1 MLKKFFLTAREA
13 ALAEKSSCLGR
24 LQQVSVARGVVFVAA
39 VLALAGGYDGSAG
52 LGALG
57 AALLFVFA
65 RLVVC
70 HRRAARRLVLL
81 TARLSVLDGMLTRFD
96 GRWRALPED
105 GAAYLAAARPQL
117 TDLHVFGPSSL
128 YQYLC
133 QARTRAGRER
143 LAAALRTEA
152 PQGAALALVR
162 ARHGAIRELAAHPQT
177 ALTLASYGALLP
189 DGQDV
194 APLLAA
200 LAEAPRRPSGLRR
213 AACVL
218 LPAANVAACAL
229 ALLGAV
235 PLLLPGGL
243 IAGSFL
249 LTWLAARRSEAVLAP
264 LMPLAQALGAYRR
277 IFLTLER
284 APFASPHLVALQRVL
299 REGAA
304 AAGSCENGAARGCG
318 TTTQGQAAGH
328 GATVWE
334 AAADTTAGAAAPG
347 YAADAPAGAA
357 APGPAADAPVGAA
370 APRPAADAPVGA
382 AAPGY
387 AADTP
392 AGAAAPGR
400 SASAGLR
407 LLARLAA
414 AVSWR
419 RNFFFYFLAN
429 GLFVFDFAAGLLFER
444 WCRREGARLAP
455 ALAVWHE
462 CEVLLSLSTLA
473 VTQARTVF
481 PVFLEGEAPR
491 LTATAL
497 RNPLLPEESAVA
509 NDAALTAGTTIIT
522 GSNMSGKTTWL
533 RTLGMNAVLAWA
545 GAPVCAAAFSLSPLA
560 LYTSIRVDDS
570 LAEGMSTFYAELLRI
585 KEMVAAE
592 RTGRP
597 LLLLIDEIFKGT
609 NSADRITGAR
619 AALAHLTNAHSITL
633 VSTHDFELCDLEVPG
648 GRVRNAHFEE
658 QYQDG
663 RIAFDYRLRA
673 GRCQTTNAVY
683 LLRLVGILDEE
694 I

>member
-1 MLKKFFLTAREA
+1 MRKKFFLTAREA

-24 LQQVSVARGVVFVAA
+24 LQRVSVARGVVFVAA

-96 GRWRALPED
+96 GRWRDLAED

-218 LPAANVAACAL
+218 LPAVNVAACAL

-284 APFASPHLVALQRVL
+284 APFASPHLAALQRVL

-304 AAGSCENGAARGCG
+304 ATGPCEDAAARGCG
-318 TTTQGQAAGH
+318 TTTQVQAAVH
-328 GATVWE
+328 GAAVRE
-334 AAADTTAGAAAPG
+334 A
-347 YAADAPAGAA
+347 
-357 APGPAADAPVGAA
+357 
-370 APRPAADAPVGA
+370 
-382 AAPGY
+382 

-509 NDAALTAGTTIIT
+509 NDASLTAGTTIIT

-663 RIAFDYRLRA
+663 KIAFDYRLRA

-694 I
+694 

>member
-1 MLKKFFLTAREA
+1 MRKKFFLTAREA

-24 LQQVSVARGVVFVAA
+24 LQRVSVARGVVFVAA

-96 GRWRALPED
+96 GRWRDLAED

-213 AACVL
+213 AACVM
-218 LPAANVAACAL
+218 LPAVNVAACAL

-284 APFASPHLVALQRVL
+284 APFASPHLAALQRVL

-304 AAGSCENGAARGCG
+304 ATGPCEDAAARGCG
-318 TTTQGQAAGH
+318 TTAQGQAAGH
-328 GATVWE
+328 GAAVRE
-334 AAADTTAGAAAPG
+334 A
-347 YAADAPAGAA
+347 
-357 APGPAADAPVGAA
+357 
-370 APRPAADAPVGA
+370 
-382 AAPGY
+382 

-509 NDAALTAGTTIIT
+509 NDASLTSGTTIIT

-648 GRVRNAHFEE
+648 SRVRNAHFEE

-694 I
+694 

>member
-1 MLKKFFLTAREA
+1 MLKKFYLTAREA
-13 ALAEKSSCLGR
+13 ALTEKSTCLQR
-24 LQQVSVARGVVFVAA
+24 LQRLAVARGAVFLAA

-52 LGALG
+52 LAALG

-70 HRRAARRLVLL
+70 HRRTARRLVLL
-81 TARLSVLDGMLTRFD
+81 TARLSVLDGVLTRFD
-96 GRWRALPED
+96 GRWRDLAED

-133 QARTRAGRER
+133 RARTRAGRDR
-143 LAAALRTEA
+143 LAAALRTET
-152 PQGAALALVR
+152 PTGTALALVR
-162 ARHGAIRELAAHPQT
+162 ARHAAIEELAAHPQM
-177 ALTLASYGALLP
+177 ALTLEAYGALLP
-189 DGQDV
+189 EGQDV

-200 LAEAPRRPSGLRR
+200 LSEAPRRLPRLRL

-218 LPAANVAACAL
+218 LPAANLAACAA

-243 IAGSFL
+243 IAVSFL
-249 LTWLAARRSEAVLAP
+249 LTWLAARRSETALAL
-264 LMPLAQALGAYRR
+264 LMPLVQALGAYER

-284 APFASPHLVALQRVL
+284 AHVTSPHLVALQRML
-299 REGAA
+299 REG
-304 AAGSCENGAARGCG
+304 
-318 TTTQGQAAGH
+318 
-328 GATVWE
+328 
-334 AAADTTAGAAAPG
+334 
-347 YAADAPAGAA
+347 
-357 APGPAADAPVGAA
+357 VGAA
-370 APRPAADAPVGA
+370 GGD
-382 AAPGY
+382 
-387 AADTP
+387 
-392 AGAAAPGR
+392 AAAPGR
-400 SASAGLR
+400 SASASLR

-419 RNFFFYFLAN
+419 SNFFFSFLAN
-429 GLFVFDFAAGLLFER
+429 GLFLFDFAAGLLFQR
-444 WCRREGARLAP
+444 WCRREGAQLAP

-473 VTQARTVF
+473 AAQAQTVF
-481 PVFLEGEAPR
+481 PTFLEGQAPR
-491 LTATAL
+491 LAATAL
-497 RNPLLPEESAVA
+497 RNPLLPEETAVA

-533 RTLGMNAVLAWA
+533 RTLGMNTVLAWA
-545 GAPVCAAAFSLSPLA
+545 GAPVCATAFSLSPLA

-585 KEMVAAE
+585 KEMIEAE

-648 GRVRNAHFEE
+648 GSVRNAHFEE
-658 QYQDG
+658 HYTDG
-663 RIAFDYRLRA
+663 KIAFDYRLRA
-673 GRCQTTNAVY
+673 GRCETTNAVY
-683 LLRLVGILDEE
+683 LLRLVGIVDEE
-694 I
+694 PT

>member
-1 MLKKFFLTAREA
+1 MRKKFFLTAREA

-96 GRWRALPED
+96 GRWRELPED

-328 GATVWE
+328 GAAVRE
-334 AAADTTAGAAAPG
+334 AA
-347 YAADAPAGAA
+347 
-357 APGPAADAPVGAA
+357 
-370 APRPAADAPVGA
+370 
-382 AAPGY
+382 
-387 AADTP
+387 

-400 SASAGLR
+400 SASASLR

-429 GLFVFDFAAGLLFER
+429 GLFAFDFAAGLLFER

-694 I
+694 R

>member
-24 LQQVSVARGVVFVAA
+24 LQRISVARGVVFVAA

-96 GRWRALPED
+96 GRWRELPED

-213 AACVL
+213 VACVL

-284 APFASPHLVALQRVL
+284 APFASPHLAALQRVL

-304 AAGSCENGAARGCG
+304 AAGSCEDAAARGCG

-334 AAADTTAGAAAPG
+334 AAADTTAGTAAPG
-347 YAADAPAGAA
+347 YAADA
-357 APGPAADAPVGAA
+357 
-370 APRPAADAPVGA
+370 
-382 AAPGY
+382 
-387 AADTP
+387 P

-414 AVSWR
+414 VVSWR

-429 GLFVFDFAAGLLFER
+429 GLFAFDFAAGLLFER

-462 CEVLLSLSTLA
+462 YEVLLSLSTLA

>member
-1 MLKKFFLTAREA
+1 MRKKFFLTAREA
-13 ALAEKSSCLGR
+13 ALAERSSCLGR
-24 LQQVSVARGVVFVAA
+24 LQRISVARGVVFVAA

-304 AAGSCENGAARGCG
+304 AAGSCEDAAARGCV

-328 GATVWE
+328 GATVRE
-334 AAADTTAGAAAPG
+334 AAADTTAGTAAPG
-347 YAADAPAGAA
+347 YAAD
-357 APGPAADAPVGAA
+357 
-370 APRPAADAPVGA
+370 
-382 AAPGY
+382 
-387 AADTP
+387 
-392 AGAAAPGR
+392 APGR

-414 AVSWR
+414 VVSWR

-429 GLFVFDFAAGLLFER
+429 GLFAFDFAAGLLFER
-444 WCRREGARLAP
+444 WCRREGAQLAP

>member
-1 MLKKFFLTAREA
+1 MRKKFFLTAREA

-24 LQQVSVARGVVFVAA
+24 LQRVSVARGVVFVAA

-96 GRWRALPED
+96 GHWRDLAED
-105 GAAYLAAARPQL
+105 GAAYLATARPQL

-200 LAEAPRRPSGLRR
+200 LAEAPWRPSGLRR

-218 LPAANVAACAL
+218 LPAVNVAACAL

-284 APFASPHLVALQRVL
+284 APFASPHLAALQRVL

-304 AAGSCENGAARGCG
+304 ATAPSEDAAAWGCG
-318 TTTQGQAAGH
+318 TTAQGQAAGH
-328 GATVWE
+328 GAAVRE
-334 AAADTTAGAAAPG
+334 AAADT
-347 YAADAPAGAA
+347 PAGAA
-357 APGPAADAPVGAA
+357 APGHAADA
-370 APRPAADAPVGA
+370 
-382 AAPGY
+382 
-387 AADTP
+387 P

-509 NDAALTAGTTIIT
+509 NDASLTAGTTIIT

-694 I
+694 

>member
-1 MLKKFFLTAREA
+1 MRLERTIIMRKKFFLTAREA

-24 LQQVSVARGVVFVAA
+24 LQRVSVARGVVFVAA

-96 GRWRALPED
+96 GRWRDLAED

-284 APFASPHLVALQRVL
+284 APFASPHLAALQRVL

-304 AAGSCENGAARGCG
+304 AAGPCEDAAARGCG

-328 GATVWE
+328 GAAVRE
-334 AAADTTAGAAAPG
+334 AEADAPAGTAAPGQAADAPTGAAAPG
-347 YAADAPAGAA
+347 YAADA
-357 APGPAADAPVGAA
+357 
-370 APRPAADAPVGA
+370 
-382 AAPGY
+382 
-387 AADTP
+387 P

-429 GLFVFDFAAGLLFER
+429 GLFAFDFAAGLLFER

-663 RIAFDYRLRA
+663 KIAFDYRLRA

-694 I
+694 

>member
-1 MLKKFFLTAREA
+1 MRLERTIIMRKKFFLTAREA
-13 ALAEKSSCLGR
+13 ALAEKSSCLGW
-24 LQQVSVARGVVFVAA
+24 LQRVSVARGVVFVAA

-96 GRWRALPED
+96 GRWRDLAED

-284 APFASPHLVALQRVL
+284 APFASPHLAALQRVL

-304 AAGSCENGAARGCG
+304 AAGPCEDAAARGCG

-328 GATVWE
+328 GAAVRE
-334 AAADTTAGAAAPG
+334 AEADAPAGTAAPGQAADAPTGAAAPG
-347 YAADAPAGAA
+347 YAADA
-357 APGPAADAPVGAA
+357 
-370 APRPAADAPVGA
+370 
-382 AAPGY
+382 
-387 AADTP
+387 P

-663 RIAFDYRLRA
+663 KIAFDYRLRA

-694 I
+694 

>member
-1 MLKKFFLTAREA
+1 MRKKFFLTAREA

-24 LQQVSVARGVVFVAA
+24 LQRVSVARGVVFVAA

-96 GRWRALPED
+96 GHWRDLAED

-200 LAEAPRRPSGLRR
+200 LAEAPWRPSGLRR
-213 AACVL
+213 AACVM
-218 LPAANVAACAL
+218 LPAVNVAACAL

-284 APFASPHLVALQRVL
+284 APFASPHLAALQRVL

-304 AAGSCENGAARGCG
+304 ATGPCEDAAARGCG
-318 TTTQGQAAGH
+318 TTAQGQAAVH
-328 GATVWE
+328 GAAVRE
-334 AAADTTAGAAAPG
+334 A
-347 YAADAPAGAA
+347 
-357 APGPAADAPVGAA
+357 
-370 APRPAADAPVGA
+370 
-382 AAPGY
+382 

-400 SASAGLR
+400 SASARLR

-509 NDAALTAGTTIIT
+509 NDASLTAGTTIIT

-694 I
+694 

>member
-1 MLKKFFLTAREA
+1 MRKKFFLTAREA

-24 LQQVSVARGVVFVAA
+24 LQRVSVARGVVFVAA

-96 GRWRALPED
+96 GHWRDLAED

-218 LPAANVAACAL
+218 LPAVNVAACAL

-284 APFASPHLVALQRVL
+284 APFASPHLAALQRVL

-304 AAGSCENGAARGCG
+304 ATAPSEDAAAWGCG
-318 TTTQGQAAGH
+318 TTAQGQAAMH
-328 GATVWE
+328 GAAVRE
-334 AAADTTAGAAAPG
+334 AAADT
-347 YAADAPAGAA
+347 PAGAA
-357 APGPAADAPVGAA
+357 APGHAADA
-370 APRPAADAPVGA
+370 
-382 AAPGY
+382 
-387 AADTP
+387 P

-509 NDAALTAGTTIIT
+509 NDASLTAGTTIIT

-663 RIAFDYRLRA
+663 KIAFDYRLRA

-694 I
+694 

>member
-1 MLKKFFLTAREA
+1 MRKKFFLTAREA

-24 LQQVSVARGVVFVAA
+24 LQRVSVARGVVFVAA

-96 GRWRALPED
+96 GRWRDLAED

-218 LPAANVAACAL
+218 LPAVNVAACAL

-284 APFASPHLVALQRVL
+284 APFASPHLAALQRVL

-304 AAGSCENGAARGCG
+304 ATAPSEDAAAWGCG
-318 TTTQGQAAGH
+318 TTAQGQAAMH
-328 GATVWE
+328 GAAVRE
-334 AAADTTAGAAAPG
+334 A
-347 YAADAPAGAA
+347 
-357 APGPAADAPVGAA
+357 
-370 APRPAADAPVGA
+370 
-382 AAPGY
+382 

-509 NDAALTAGTTIIT
+509 NDASLTSGTTIIT

-694 I
+694 

>member
-1 MLKKFFLTAREA
+1 MQKKFFLTAREA
-13 ALAEKSSCLGR
+13 ALAEKSSCLGW
-24 LQQVSVARGVVFVAA
+24 LQRVSVARGVVFVAA

-96 GRWRALPED
+96 GRWRDLAED

-284 APFASPHLVALQRVL
+284 APFASPHLAALQRVL

-304 AAGSCENGAARGCG
+304 AAGPCEDAAARGCG
-318 TTTQGQAAGH
+318 TTTQGQDAGH
-328 GATVWE
+328 GAAVRE
-334 AAADTTAGAAAPG
+334 AEADAPAGTAAPGRAADAPRGAAAPG
-347 YAADAPAGAA
+347 YVADA
-357 APGPAADAPVGAA
+357 
-370 APRPAADAPVGA
+370 
-382 AAPGY
+382 
-387 AADTP
+387 P

-663 RIAFDYRLRA
+663 KIAFDYRLRA

-694 I
+694 R

>member
-1 MLKKFFLTAREA
+1 MRKKFFLTAREA

-24 LQQVSVARGVVFVAA
+24 LQRVSVARGVVFVAA

-96 GRWRALPED
+96 GRWRDLAED

-284 APFASPHLVALQRVL
+284 APFASPHLAALQRVL

-304 AAGSCENGAARGCG
+304 AAGPCEDAAARGCG

-328 GATVWE
+328 GAAVRE
-334 AAADTTAGAAAPG
+334 AEADAPRGTAAPGQAADAPTGAAAPG
-347 YAADAPAGAA
+347 YAADAP
-357 APGPAADAPVGAA
+357 
-370 APRPAADAPVGA
+370 
-382 AAPGY
+382 
-387 AADTP
+387 T
-392 AGAAAPGR
+392 GAAAPGR

-429 GLFVFDFAAGLLFER
+429 GLFAFDFAAGLLFER

-663 RIAFDYRLRA
+663 KIAFDYRLRA

-694 I
+694 R

>member
-1 MLKKFFLTAREA
+1 MRKKFFLTAREA

-24 LQQVSVARGVVFVAA
+24 LQRVSVARGVVFVAA

-96 GRWRALPED
+96 GHWRDLAED

-218 LPAANVAACAL
+218 LPAVNVAACAL

-284 APFASPHLVALQRVL
+284 APFASPHLAALQRVL

-304 AAGSCENGAARGCG
+304 ATAPSEDAAAWGCG
-318 TTTQGQAAGH
+318 TTAQGQAAGH
-328 GATVWE
+328 GAAVRE
-334 AAADTTAGAAAPG
+334 AVADT
-347 YAADAPAGAA
+347 PAGAA
-357 APGPAADAPVGAA
+357 APGHAADA
-370 APRPAADAPVGA
+370 
-382 AAPGY
+382 
-387 AADTP
+387 P

-509 NDAALTAGTTIIT
+509 NNASLTAGTTIIT

-648 GRVRNAHFEE
+648 SRVRNAHFEE

-694 I
+694 

>member
-1 MLKKFFLTAREA
+1 MRLERTIIMQKKFFLAAREA
-13 ALAEKSSCLGR
+13 ALAEKLSCLGW
-24 LQQVSVARGVVFVAA
+24 LQRVSVARGVVFVAA

-96 GRWRALPED
+96 GRWRDLAED

-284 APFASPHLVALQRVL
+284 APFASPHLAALQRVL

-304 AAGSCENGAARGCG
+304 AAGPCEDATARGCG
-318 TTTQGQAAGH
+318 ATTQGQAAGH
-328 GATVWE
+328 GAAVRE
-334 AAADTTAGAAAPG
+334 AEADAPRGTAAPG
-347 YAADAPAGAA
+347 YATDA
-357 APGPAADAPVGAA
+357 
-370 APRPAADAPVGA
+370 
-382 AAPGY
+382 
-387 AADTP
+387 P

-429 GLFVFDFAAGLLFER
+429 GLFAFDFAAGLLFER

-663 RIAFDYRLRA
+663 KIAFDYRLRA

-694 I
+694 

>member
-1 MLKKFFLTAREA
+1 MRLERTMIMWKKFFLTAREA
-13 ALAEKSSCLGR
+13 ALAEKSSCLGW
-24 LQQVSVARGVVFVAA
+24 LQRVSVARGVVFVAA

-96 GRWRALPED
+96 GRWRDLAED

-284 APFASPHLVALQRVL
+284 APFASPHLAALQRVL

-304 AAGSCENGAARGCG
+304 AAGPCEDAAARGCG

-328 GATVWE
+328 GAAVRE
-334 AAADTTAGAAAPG
+334 AAADAPAGTAAPGRAADAPRGAAAPG
-347 YAADAPAGAA
+347 YAADAP
-357 APGPAADAPVGAA
+357 
-370 APRPAADAPVGA
+370 
-382 AAPGY
+382 
-387 AADTP
+387 T
-392 AGAAAPGR
+392 GAAAPGR

-429 GLFVFDFAAGLLFER
+429 GLFAFDFAAGLLFER

-663 RIAFDYRLRA
+663 KIAFDYRLRA

-694 I
+694 R

>member
-1 MLKKFFLTAREA
+1 MRLERTIIMRKKFFLTAREA

-24 LQQVSVARGVVFVAA
+24 LQRVSVARGVVFVAA

-96 GRWRALPED
+96 GRWRDLAED

-284 APFASPHLVALQRVL
+284 APFASPHLAALQRVL

-304 AAGSCENGAARGCG
+304 AAGPCEDAAARGCG

-328 GATVWE
+328 GAAVWE
-334 AAADTTAGAAAPG
+334 AEADAPRGTAAPG
-347 YAADAPAGAA
+347 YAADA
-357 APGPAADAPVGAA
+357 
-370 APRPAADAPVGA
+370 
-382 AAPGY
+382 
-387 AADTP
+387 P

-429 GLFVFDFAAGLLFER
+429 GLFAFDFAAGLLFER

-633 VSTHDFELCDLEVPG
+633 VSTHDFELCDLEIPG

-658 QYQDG
+658 HYQDG
-663 RIAFDYRLRA
+663 KIAFDYRLRA

-694 I
+694 R

>member
-1 MLKKFFLTAREA
+1 MRKKFFLTAREA

-24 LQQVSVARGVVFVAA
+24 LQRVSVARGVVFVAA

-96 GRWRALPED
+96 GRWRDLAED

-162 ARHGAIRELAAHPQT
+162 ARHGAIRELAAHLQT

-218 LPAANVAACAL
+218 LPAVNVAACAL

-284 APFASPHLVALQRVL
+284 APFASPHLAALQRVL

-304 AAGSCENGAARGCG
+304 ATGPCEDAAARGCG
-318 TTTQGQAAGH
+318 TTAQGQAAVH
-328 GATVWE
+328 GAAVRE
-334 AAADTTAGAAAPG
+334 AVADT
-347 YAADAPAGAA
+347 PAGAA
-357 APGPAADAPVGAA
+357 APGHAADA
-370 APRPAADAPVGA
+370 
-382 AAPGY
+382 
-387 AADTP
+387 P

-509 NDAALTAGTTIIT
+509 NDASLTAGTTIIT

-648 GRVRNAHFEE
+648 SRVRNAHFEE

-694 I
+694 

>member
-1 MLKKFFLTAREA
+1 MRKKFFLTAREA

-24 LQQVSVARGVVFVAA
+24 LQRVSVARGVVFVAA

-96 GRWRALPED
+96 GHWRDLAED

-200 LAEAPRRPSGLRR
+200 LAEAPWRPSGLRR
-213 AACVL
+213 AACVM
-218 LPAANVAACAL
+218 LPAVNVAACAL

-284 APFASPHLVALQRVL
+284 APFASPHLAALQRVL

-304 AAGSCENGAARGCG
+304 ATAPCEDAAARGCG
-318 TTTQGQAAGH
+318 TTTQVQAAGH
-328 GATVWE
+328 GAAVRE
-334 AAADTTAGAAAPG
+334 AAADT
-347 YAADAPAGAA
+347 PAGAA
-357 APGPAADAPVGAA
+357 APGHAADA
-370 APRPAADAPVGA
+370 
-382 AAPGY
+382 
-387 AADTP
+387 P

-509 NDAALTAGTTIIT
+509 NDASLTAGTTIIT

-648 GRVRNAHFEE
+648 SRVRNAHFEE

-663 RIAFDYRLRA
+663 KIAFDYRLRA

-694 I
+694 

>member
-1 MLKKFFLTAREA
+1 MRKKFFLTAREA

-24 LQQVSVARGVVFVAA
+24 LQRVSVARGVVFVAA
-39 VLALAGGYDGSAG
+39 VLALAGGDDGSAG

-96 GRWRALPED
+96 GRWRDLAED

-218 LPAANVAACAL
+218 LPAVNVAACAL

-284 APFASPHLVALQRVL
+284 APFASPHLAALQRVL

-304 AAGSCENGAARGCG
+304 ATGPCEDAAARGCG
-318 TTTQGQAAGH
+318 TTAQGQAAGH
-328 GATVWE
+328 GAAVRE
-334 AAADTTAGAAAPG
+334 A
-347 YAADAPAGAA
+347 
-357 APGPAADAPVGAA
+357 
-370 APRPAADAPVGA
+370 
-382 AAPGY
+382 

-509 NDAALTAGTTIIT
+509 NDASLTAGTTIIT

-694 I
+694 

>member
-1 MLKKFFLTAREA
+1 MRKKFFLTAREA

-24 LQQVSVARGVVFVAA
+24 LQRVSVARGVVFVAA

-96 GRWRALPED
+96 GRWRDLAED

-200 LAEAPRRPSGLRR
+200 LAEAPWRPSGLRR

-218 LPAANVAACAL
+218 LPAVNVAACAL

-284 APFASPHLVALQRVL
+284 APFASPHLAALQRVL

-304 AAGSCENGAARGCG
+304 ATGPCEDAAARGCG
-318 TTTQGQAAGH
+318 TTAQGQAAVH
-328 GATVWE
+328 GAAVRE
-334 AAADTTAGAAAPG
+334 AVADT
-347 YAADAPAGAA
+347 PAGAA
-357 APGPAADAPVGAA
+357 APGHAADA
-370 APRPAADAPVGA
+370 
-382 AAPGY
+382 
-387 AADTP
+387 P

-444 WCRREGARLAP
+444 LCRREGARLAP

-509 NDAALTAGTTIIT
+509 NDASLTAGTTIIT

-633 VSTHDFELCDLEVPG
+633 VSTHDFELCNLEVPG
-648 GRVRNAHFEE
+648 SRVRNAHFEE

-694 I
+694 

>member
-1 MLKKFFLTAREA
+1 MQKKFFLTAREA

-24 LQQVSVARGVVFVAA
+24 LQRVSVARGVVFVAA

-96 GRWRALPED
+96 GRWRDLAED

-200 LAEAPRRPSGLRR
+200 LAEAPQRPSGLRR

-284 APFASPHLVALQRVL
+284 APFASPHLAALQRVL

-304 AAGSCENGAARGCG
+304 AAGPCEDAAARGCG

-328 GATVWE
+328 GAAVRE
-334 AAADTTAGAAAPG
+334 AEADAPRGAAAPGQAADAPTGAAAPG
-347 YAADAPAGAA
+347 YAADAPGYVAN
-357 APGPAADAPVGAA
+357 APAS
-370 APRPAADAPVGA
+370 
-382 AAPGY
+382 
-387 AADTP
+387 
-392 AGAAAPGR
+392 AAAPGR

-429 GLFVFDFAAGLLFER
+429 GLFAFDFAAGLLFER

-663 RIAFDYRLRA
+663 KIAFDYRLRA

-694 I
+694 

>member
-1 MLKKFFLTAREA
+1 MRKKFFLTAREA

-24 LQQVSVARGVVFVAA
+24 LQRVSVARGVVFVAA
-39 VLALAGGYDGSAG
+39 VLALAGGYDGSAE

-96 GRWRALPED
+96 GRWRDLAED

-213 AACVL
+213 AACVM
-218 LPAANVAACAL
+218 LPAVNVAACAL

-284 APFASPHLVALQRVL
+284 APFASPHLAALQRVL

-304 AAGSCENGAARGCG
+304 ATVPSEDAAARGCG
-318 TTTQGQAAGH
+318 TTAQGQAA
-328 GATVWE
+328 VQ
-334 AAADTTAGAAAPG
+334 GAAVREA
-347 YAADAPAGAA
+347 
-357 APGPAADAPVGAA
+357 
-370 APRPAADAPVGA
+370 
-382 AAPGY
+382 

-400 SASAGLR
+400 SASAGLQ

-509 NDAALTAGTTIIT
+509 NDASLTAGTTIIT

-694 I
+694 R

>member
-1 MLKKFFLTAREA
+1 MRKKFFLTAREA

-24 LQQVSVARGVVFVAA
+24 LQRVSVARGVVFVAA

-96 GRWRALPED
+96 GHWRDLAED

-200 LAEAPRRPSGLRR
+200 LAEAPWRPSGLRR

-218 LPAANVAACAL
+218 LPAVNVAACAL

-284 APFASPHLVALQRVL
+284 APFASPHLAALQRVL

-304 AAGSCENGAARGCG
+304 ATGPCEDAAARGCG
-318 TTTQGQAAGH
+318 TTTQVQAAVH
-328 GATVWE
+328 GAAVRE
-334 AAADTTAGAAAPG
+334 A
-347 YAADAPAGAA
+347 
-357 APGPAADAPVGAA
+357 
-370 APRPAADAPVGA
+370 
-382 AAPGY
+382 

-407 LLARLAA
+407 RLARLAA

-509 NDAALTAGTTIIT
+509 NDASLTAGTTIIT

-648 GRVRNAHFEE
+648 SRVRNAHFEE

-694 I
+694 

>member
-1 MLKKFFLTAREA
+1 MRKKFFLTAREA

-24 LQQVSVARGVVFVAA
+24 LQRVSVARGVVFVAA

-96 GRWRALPED
+96 GRWRDLAED

-200 LAEAPRRPSGLRR
+200 LAEAPWRPSGLRR

-218 LPAANVAACAL
+218 LPAVNVAACAL

-284 APFASPHLVALQRVL
+284 APFASLHLAALQRVL

-304 AAGSCENGAARGCG
+304 ATGPCEDAAAWGCG
-318 TTTQGQAAGH
+318 TTAQGQAAGH
-328 GATVWE
+328 GAAVRE
-334 AAADTTAGAAAPG
+334 AVADT
-347 YAADAPAGAA
+347 PAGAA
-357 APGPAADAPVGAA
+357 APGHAADA
-370 APRPAADAPVGA
+370 
-382 AAPGY
+382 
-387 AADTP
+387 P

-509 NDAALTAGTTIIT
+509 NDASLTAGTTIIT

-694 I
+694 

>member
-1 MLKKFFLTAREA
+1 MRKKFFLTAREA

-24 LQQVSVARGVVFVAA
+24 LQRVSVARGVVFVAA

-96 GRWRALPED
+96 GRWRDLAED

-213 AACVL
+213 AACVM
-218 LPAANVAACAL
+218 LPAVNVAACAL

-284 APFASPHLVALQRVL
+284 APFASPHLAALQRVL

-304 AAGSCENGAARGCG
+304 ATAPSEDAAARGCG
-318 TTTQGQAAGH
+318 TTAQGQAAVH
-328 GATVWE
+328 GAAVRE
-334 AAADTTAGAAAPG
+334 A
-347 YAADAPAGAA
+347 
-357 APGPAADAPVGAA
+357 
-370 APRPAADAPVGA
+370 
-382 AAPGY
+382 

-407 LLARLAA
+407 RLARLAA

-509 NDAALTAGTTIIT
+509 NDASLTAGTTIIT

-663 RIAFDYRLRA
+663 KIAFDYRLRA

-694 I
+694 

>member
-1 MLKKFFLTAREA
+1 MRKKFFLTAREA

-24 LQQVSVARGVVFVAA
+24 LQRVSVARGVVFVAA

-96 GRWRALPED
+96 GHWRDLAED

-200 LAEAPRRPSGLRR
+200 LAEAPWRPSGLRR

-218 LPAANVAACAL
+218 LPAVNVAACAL

-284 APFASPHLVALQRVL
+284 APFASPHLAALQRVL

-304 AAGSCENGAARGCG
+304 ATGPCEDAAARGCG
-318 TTTQGQAAGH
+318 TTTQVQAAVH
-328 GATVWE
+328 GAAVRE
-334 AAADTTAGAAAPG
+334 A
-347 YAADAPAGAA
+347 
-357 APGPAADAPVGAA
+357 
-370 APRPAADAPVGA
+370 
-382 AAPGY
+382 

-509 NDAALTAGTTIIT
+509 NDASLTAGTTIIT

-663 RIAFDYRLRA
+663 KIAFDYRLRA

-694 I
+694 

>member
-1 MLKKFFLTAREA
+1 MRLERTIIMRKKFFLTAREA
-13 ALAEKSSCLGR
+13 ALAERSSCLGR
-24 LQQVSVARGVVFVAA
+24 LQRISVARGVVFVAA

-96 GRWRALPED
+96 GHWRDLAED

-284 APFASPHLVALQRVL
+284 APFASPHLAALQRVL

-347 YAADAPAGAA
+347 
-357 APGPAADAPVGAA
+357 
-370 APRPAADAPVGA
+370 
-382 AAPGY
+382 
-387 AADTP
+387 
-392 AGAAAPGR
+392 R

-429 GLFVFDFAAGLLFER
+429 GLFAFDFAAGLLFER

-648 GRVRNAHFEE
+648 GSVRNAHFEE
-658 QYQDG
+658 HYTDG
-663 RIAFDYRLRA
+663 KIAFDYRLRA
-673 GRCQTTNAVY
+673 GRCETTNAVY

-694 I
+694 N

>member
-1 MLKKFFLTAREA
+1 MRKKFFLTAREA

-24 LQQVSVARGVVFVAA
+24 LQRVSVARGVVFVAA

-96 GRWRALPED
+96 GRWRDLAED

-194 APLLAA
+194 APLLAV

-213 AACVL
+213 AACVM
-218 LPAANVAACAL
+218 LPAVNVAACAL

-284 APFASPHLVALQRVL
+284 APFASPHLAALQRVL

-304 AAGSCENGAARGCG
+304 ATAPSEDAAAWGCG
-318 TTTQGQAAGH
+318 TTAQGQAPGH
-328 GATVWE
+328 GAAVRE
-334 AAADTTAGAAAPG
+334 A
-347 YAADAPAGAA
+347 
-357 APGPAADAPVGAA
+357 
-370 APRPAADAPVGA
+370 
-382 AAPGY
+382 

-407 LLARLAA
+407 LLVRLAA

-509 NDAALTAGTTIIT
+509 NDASLTSGTTIIT

-663 RIAFDYRLRA
+663 KIAFDYRLRA

-694 I
+694 

>member
-1 MLKKFFLTAREA
+1 MRKKFFLTAREA

-24 LQQVSVARGVVFVAA
+24 LQRVSVARGVVFVAA

-96 GRWRALPED
+96 GRWRDLAED

-200 LAEAPRRPSGLRR
+200 LAEAPWRPSGLRR

-218 LPAANVAACAL
+218 LPAVNVAACAL

-284 APFASPHLVALQRVL
+284 APFASPHLAALQRVL

-304 AAGSCENGAARGCG
+304 ATGPCEDAAARGCG
-318 TTTQGQAAGH
+318 TTTQGQAAVH
-328 GATVWE
+328 GAAVRE
-334 AAADTTAGAAAPG
+334 A
-347 YAADAPAGAA
+347 
-357 APGPAADAPVGAA
+357 
-370 APRPAADAPVGA
+370 
-382 AAPGY
+382 

-407 LLARLAA
+407 RLARLAA

-497 RNPLLPEESAVA
+497 RNPLLPEESAVT
-509 NDAALTAGTTIIT
+509 NDASLTAGTTIIT

-663 RIAFDYRLRA
+663 KIAFDYRLRA

-694 I
+694 

>member
-1 MLKKFFLTAREA
+1 MRKKFFLTAREA

-24 LQQVSVARGVVFVAA
+24 LQRVSVARGVVFVAA

-96 GRWRALPED
+96 GRWRDLAED

-218 LPAANVAACAL
+218 LPAVNVAACAL

-284 APFASPHLVALQRVL
+284 APFASPHLAALQRVL

-304 AAGSCENGAARGCG
+304 ATAPSEDAAAWGCG
-318 TTTQGQAAGH
+318 TTAQGQAAGH
-328 GATVWE
+328 GAAVRE
-334 AAADTTAGAAAPG
+334 AAADT
-347 YAADAPAGAA
+347 PAGAA
-357 APGPAADAPVGAA
+357 APGH
-370 APRPAADAPVGA
+370 
-382 AAPGY
+382 

-509 NDAALTAGTTIIT
+509 NDASLTAGTTIIT

-648 GRVRNAHFEE
+648 SRVRNAHFEE

-663 RIAFDYRLRA
+663 KIAFDYRLRA

-694 I
+694 

>member
-1 MLKKFFLTAREA
+1 MRKKFFLTAREA
-13 ALAEKSSCLGR
+13 ALAERSSCLER
-24 LQQVSVARGVVFVAA
+24 LQRISVARGVVFVAA

-96 GRWRALPED
+96 GRWRELPED

-218 LPAANVAACAL
+218 LPAVNVAACAL

-284 APFASPHLVALQRVL
+284 APFASPHLAALQRVL

-304 AAGSCENGAARGCG
+304 ATAPSEDAAARGCG
-318 TTTQGQAAGH
+318 TTTQGQAAVH

-347 YAADAPAGAA
+347 YAADA
-357 APGPAADAPVGAA
+357 
-370 APRPAADAPVGA
+370 
-382 AAPGY
+382 
-387 AADTP
+387 P

-429 GLFVFDFAAGLLFER
+429 GLFAFDFAAGLLFER

>member
-1 MLKKFFLTAREA
+1 MRKKFFLTAREA

-24 LQQVSVARGVVFVAA
+24 LQRVSVARGVVFVAA

-96 GRWRALPED
+96 GRWRDLAED

-194 APLLAA
+194 APLLAV

-213 AACVL
+213 AACVM
-218 LPAANVAACAL
+218 LPAVNVAACAL

-284 APFASPHLVALQRVL
+284 APFASPHLAALQRVL

-304 AAGSCENGAARGCG
+304 ATGPCEDAAARGCG
-318 TTTQGQAAGH
+318 TTTQVQAAVH
-328 GATVWE
+328 GAAVRE
-334 AAADTTAGAAAPG
+334 AAADT
-347 YAADAPAGAA
+347 PAGAA
-357 APGPAADAPVGAA
+357 APGHAADA
-370 APRPAADAPVGA
+370 
-382 AAPGY
+382 
-387 AADTP
+387 P

-407 LLARLAA
+407 RLARLAA

-419 RNFFFYFLAN
+419 QNFFFYFLAN

-509 NDAALTAGTTIIT
+509 NDASLTAGTTIIT

-648 GRVRNAHFEE
+648 SRVRNAHFEE

-694 I
+694 R